1 MKLQK
6 DFSGFKLVTTSM
18 FVIGIGL
25 ILFSIFSLMFFN
37 ERFFNENLP
46 TLALDSYAPT
56 EFQSLTRQLPNSSVD
71 EEAVQ
76 PQGTV
81 SSEND
86 FAIATEAEMAEW
98 EVFLAELETDSYSGE
113 DVSEKSYLEEDV
125 ESTGLTSEQQQRLI
139 EIEVELASLVDKH
152 KSLRDLIIELGETGA
167 PRNHLRQERQDLER
181 PMYILAFEYN
191 RMVPGAI
198 YPDGK
203 IGRILEGVGWHFS
216 SIPPEE

>member
-6 DFSGFKLVTTSM
+6 GFSGFKLITTSM

-25 ILFSIFSLMFFN
+25 ILFSIFSLIFFN
-37 ERFFNENLP
+37 ERFFNESLP
-46 TLALDSYAPT
+46 TLVLDSDAPT
-56 EFQSLTRQLPNSSVD
+56 EFQSLPRRVSNSSVD
-71 EEAVQ
+71 EEAAQ
-76 PQGTV
+76 PQGAV
-81 SSEND
+81 SSEDN

-98 EVFLAELETDSYSGE
+98 EAFLAELETDSYSDE
-113 DVSEKSYLEEDV
+113 AFSEKSYLEEDV
-125 ESTGLTSEQQQRLI
+125 GSTELTPEQQQRLI
-139 EIEVELASLVDKH
+139 EIEVELASLVDRH
-152 KSLRDLIIELGETGA
+152 KSLRDLIIELGKTGA

-216 SIPPEE
+216 PSPPK